1 MWMPSWV
8 QRRTGVAVSVTI
20 ALALLWSVPAAAHA
34 QSAQGPAAQGPAAQ
48 GLAAQPDVVN
58 GRDPVAGEFGF
69 LAAIQANAGPGETY
83 MCGGSFVSPTVI
95 VTAAHC
101 FYDPDGRR
109 ITNVSAAPGVGTAWP
124 SNFVSAAKV
133 DIHSGYSPSGE
144 AHDIAL
150 VTLSRPVSGV
160 STVRIPTL
168 AQWTALASS
177 GSAVKSA
184 GWGTTSS
191 GGDSPENYLVA
202 DLTVIP
208 DAVCGSPGSTYRV
221 GSVTYEGI
229 GGSFEPDQMICAGG
243 ATSSGRPIDTCQG
256 DSGGPLVSGSTLVGI
271 VSWGLGCAGSDE
283 GQQIR
288 LTPGVYSR
296 LATFL
301 PWLAA
306 RGVESNADLSVP
318 GAPTGV
324 RAIATSSTEATLSWT
339 APSSTGGSPITSYRV
354 EESRDGGAWRS
365 LGDTA
370 TADTSVDVLDL
381 TPGSS
386 YQFRVAAVNSSGAS
400 AWSQSS
406 APITMT
412 DDVVTTPGAVS
423 GFSVGRFVKKG
434 ATFRTTVTWQPPVDD
449 GGARILGYVA
459 RYGTGGRWSDW
470 TDLSGTSATITQL
483 QRGTRYTVQV
493 QALNEKGPGV
503 IASRSFTTP
512 RR

>member
-1 MWMPSWV
+1 MWMPRRM
-8 QRRTGVAVSVTI
+8 QRLTGVAVSLTVP
-20 ALALLWSVPAAAHA
+20 LALLWGVPAAAQA
-34 QSAQGPAAQGPAAQ
+34 QP
-48 GLAAQPDVVN
+48 AQPDVVN

-69 LAAIQANAGPGETY
+69 LAAITANARPGETY
-83 MCGGSFVSPTVI
+83 MCGGSFVSPTLI

-109 ITNVSAAPGVGTAWP
+109 ITNVSAAPGDGTAWP

-150 VTLSRPVSGV
+150 VTLSRPVTGV
-160 STVRIPTL
+160 ATARIPTL

-191 GGDSPENYLVA
+191 GGDSPDNFLVA

-208 DAVCGSPGSTYRV
+208 DAVCASPGSTYRV

-229 GGSFEPDQMICAGG
+229 GGNFEPDQMICAGG

-271 VSWGLGCAGSDE
+271 VSWGLGCAGSDD

-288 LTPGVYSR
+288 LTPGVYTR

-301 PWLAA
+301 PWLAE
-306 RGVESNADLSVP
+306 RGVGSNADLSLP

-324 RAIATSSTEATLSWT
+324 RAVATSATTATVTWT
-339 APSSTGGSPITSYRV
+339 APRTTGGSPITSYLV
-354 EESRDGGAWRS
+354 EESVDGGAWQE
-365 LGDTA
+365 LGDTGDA
-370 TADTSVDVLDL
+370 ETSTGVEEL
-381 TPGSS
+381 TPGST
-386 YQFRVAAVNSSGAS
+386 YQFRVSAINSAGAGAA
-400 AWSQSS
+400 SQPS
-406 APITMT
+406 APITMGA
-412 DDVVTTPGAVS
+412 DQVTTPGKVS
-423 GFSVGRFVKKG
+423 GFSVSRFIKSGRTYRVNV
-434 ATFRTTVTWQPPVDD
+434 RWQAPGDD
-449 GGARILGYVA
+449 GGAAVIGYTA
-459 RYGTGGRWSDW
+459 RYGAGGRWSDW
-470 TDLSGTSATITQL
+470 TDLSRPTAGIVSLRPA
-483 QRGTRYTVQV
+483 TRYTVEV
-493 QALNEKGPGV
+493 RALNEKGPGE
-503 IASRSFTTP
+503 IASFAFTTP